1 MSKTS
6 YLQLENMM
14 CEFCAETI
22 ERAVQ
27 SLPEVSKC
35 EVDMATKQVTIQHNS
50 ERENLERIQKALA
63 SSGYVA
69 RPFDKKPNSTKVQ

>member
-1 MSKTS
+1 MSETS
-6 YLQLENMM
+6 RLQLENMM

-27 SLPEVSKC
+27 SLPGVSKC

-50 ERENLERIQKALA
+50 ERVNLERIQQALA
-63 SSGYVA
+63 KVGYKSQ
-69 RPFDKKPNSTKVQ
+69 PLTSTLP

>member
-27 SLPEVSKC
+27 SLPGVNKC
-35 EVDMATKQVTIQHNS
+35 EVDMSTKQLTIHHNS

-63 SSGYVA
+63 SSGYA
-69 RPFDKKPNSTKVQ
+69 SRSFDKQPDSTKVQ